1 MRQALI
7 SGLLHLTAMLPLRLV
22 HWIGAGL
29 GGLLGW
35 IPNEP
40 RHIAER
46 NLALCFPEW
55 TPVERNRLLRRNL
68 VETGKG
74 LLELGPLWLWG
85 GERVLALVQGA
96 VAGED
101 ALADAA
107 RQQRGAILITPH
119 LGAWEMAGLYYSSRY
134 PLTILY
140 RPSRVGLDEISRQGR
155 GRVGG
160 KVVATDTRGIR
171 ALLKGLRQGE
181 VLGILPDQDAGGD
194 SVDDH
199 EGHLFVPFFG
209 IAASTMTLV
218 SRLALKTGA
227 PVFLT
232 WAERLPR
239 GRGYALH
246 LRRLPTVTTAAS
258 LAESVAALNQG
269 VEAAVRT
276 LPAQYLW
283 SYRRFK
289 TRPPGQ
295 AKLY

>member
-29 GGLLGW
+29 GRLLSW

-40 RHIAER
+40 RQIAER
-46 NLALCFPEW
+46 NLALCFPAW
-55 TPVERNRLLRRNL
+55 TPTERDRLLRQNL

-74 LLELGPLWLWG
+74 LLELGPLWLWRG
-85 GERVLALVQGA
+85 ARVLALVQGP

-107 RQQRGAILITPH
+107 RRRQGAILITPH

-160 KVVATDTRGIR
+160 KVVATDPRGIR

-194 SVDDH
+194 SVDDR
-199 EGHLFVPFFG
+199 EGHLFAPFFG

-239 GRGYALH
+239 GRGYALQ
-246 LRRLPTVTTAAS
+246 LRLLPTVTAAAS

-283 SYRRFK
+283 TYRRFK

-295 AKLY
+295 PKLY